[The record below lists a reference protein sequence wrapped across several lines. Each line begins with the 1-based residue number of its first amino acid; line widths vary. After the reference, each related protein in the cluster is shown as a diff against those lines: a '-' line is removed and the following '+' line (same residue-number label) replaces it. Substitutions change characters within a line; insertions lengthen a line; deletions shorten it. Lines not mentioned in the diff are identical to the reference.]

1 MKKSKI
7 LLTIFLAGVVVL
19 TGCGSTKTEA
29 PQEKT
34 PEQKGI
40 ERVSNILDP
49 GKIEVESDEVHKMNM
64 TISDFEFLTQRQF
77 HDFVFNQKNRGK
89 FKTLKVYLSNGAYI
103 MVTNGDK
110 LSYVIPEKSILQW
123 DYINF
128 EYNSESG
135 LYIHEKTKQYL
146 KVNPNPAY
154 PKYE

>member
-1 MKKSKI
+1 MKKLIKMLVVSTI
-7 LLTIFLAGVVVL
+7 LLT
-19 TGCGSTKTEA
+19 GCSSTKAET

-34 PEQKGI
+34 PYEKGN
-40 ERVSNILDP
+40 ERVSKILDP

-77 HDFVFNQKNRGK
+77 HDFVFNLKNRGK
-89 FKTLKVYLSNGAYI
+89 FKSLKVYLSNGAYI
-103 MVTNGDK
+103 QVVNGDK

-123 DYINF
+123 NYIHF
-128 EYNSESG
+128 EYDSESG
-135 LYIHEKTKQYL
+135 LYVHEKTKQYL

>member
-1 MKKSKI
+1 MKKLIKMIVVSTI
-7 LLTIFLAGVVVL
+7 LLT
-19 TGCGSTKTEA
+19 GCSSTKAET

-34 PEQKGI
+34 PYEKGN
-40 ERVSNILDP
+40 ERVSKILDP

-77 HDFVFNQKNRGK
+77 HDFVFNLKNRGK
-89 FKTLKVYLSNGAYI
+89 FKSLKVYLSNGAYI
-103 MVTNGDK
+103 QVVNGDK

-123 DYINF
+123 NYIHF
-128 EYNSESG
+128 EYDSESG
-135 LYIHEKTKQYL
+135 LYVHEKTKQYL

>member
-1 MKKSKI
+1 MKKLIKMLVVSTI
-7 LLTIFLAGVVVL
+7 LLT
-19 TGCGSTKTEA
+19 GCSSTKAEI

-34 PEQKGI
+34 PYEKGN
-40 ERVSNILDP
+40 ERVSKILDP

-77 HDFVFNQKNRGK
+77 HDFVFNLKNRGK
-89 FKTLKVYLSNGAYI
+89 FKSLKVYLSNGAYI
-103 MVTNGDK
+103 QVVNGDK

-123 DYINF
+123 NYIHF
-128 EYNSESG
+128 EYDSESG
-135 LYIHEKTKQYL
+135 LYVHEKTKQYL

>member
-1 MKKSKI
+1 MKKLIKMLVVSTI
-7 LLTIFLAGVVVL
+7 LLT
-19 TGCGSTKTEA
+19 GCSSTKAET

-34 PEQKGI
+34 PYEKGN
-40 ERVSNILDP
+40 ERVSKILDP

-77 HDFVFNQKNRGK
+77 HDFVFNLKNRGK
-89 FKTLKVYLSNGAYI
+89 FKSLKVYLSNGAYI
-103 MVTNGDK
+103 QVVNGDK

-123 DYINF
+123 NYIHF
-128 EYNSESG
+128 EYDSKSG
-135 LYIHEKTKQYL
+135 LYVHEKTKQYL